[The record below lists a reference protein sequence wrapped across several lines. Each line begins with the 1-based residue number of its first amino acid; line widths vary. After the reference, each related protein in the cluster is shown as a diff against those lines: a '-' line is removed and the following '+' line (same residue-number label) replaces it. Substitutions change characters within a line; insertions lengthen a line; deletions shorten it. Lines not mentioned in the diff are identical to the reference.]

1 MSHCFGYKAVSTL
14 LRPRNQITFGG
25 RCNLAQ
31 RKRAV
36 AAGANHLGEKMMD
49 AAQVQY

>member
-1 MSHCFGYKAVSTL
+1 MSEHFGNKVVSSFL
-14 LRPRNQITFGG
+14 CPRNHIVLGG

>member
-25 RCNLAQ
+25 CCDLTQ
-31 RKRAV
+31 WKRTV
-36 AAGANHLGEKMMD
+36 AARANHLGEKMMD
-49 AAQVQY
+49 AAHMQY